1 MTSDGQRFERVYEA
15 HYDAVLRYCLR
26 RSTREDAMDAAADTF
41 VVGWR
46 RSADMPEG
54 HELPWLYA
62 VARNVLSHQRRTAGR
77 RVAATARLGDISPL
91 MVDHVET
98 EVVRHEAVG
107 EMVAAI
113 GRLGDADREVIRLAG
128 WEELERDELGVALGC
143 TPNAATKK
151 LNRALDRLAGE
162 LGVSHR
168 AGGRFFTRGVSQ

>member
-1 MTSDGQRFERVYEA
+1 
-15 HYDAVLRYCLR
+15 
-26 RSTREDAMDAAADTF
+26 
-41 VVGWR
+41 
-46 RSADMPEG
+46 
-54 HELPWLYA
+54 
-62 VARNVLSHQRRTAGR
+62 
-77 RVAATARLGDISPL
+77 

-143 TPNAATKK
+143 TSNAATKK

-162 LGVSHR
+162 LGVSQR